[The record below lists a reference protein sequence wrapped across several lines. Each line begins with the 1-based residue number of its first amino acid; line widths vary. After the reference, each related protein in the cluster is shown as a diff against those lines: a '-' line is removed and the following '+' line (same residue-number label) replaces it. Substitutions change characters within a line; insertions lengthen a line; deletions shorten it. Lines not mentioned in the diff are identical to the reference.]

1 MAGTV
6 SRRAVRT
13 GQQIK
18 QILSEFLLEST
29 HDPRVEHVTLTEVQV
44 TPDLRRATVFY
55 ATYVSGTDPEATQ
68 EGMEDNKGRLRH
80 HLSRSLRV
88 RHTPELVFRHDDSL
102 EVAAR
107 MTKLLD
113 ELDD

>member
-6 SRRAVRT
+6 SRRAVRM

-18 QILSEFLLEST
+18 QILSEFLLEGL
-29 HDPRVEHVTLTEVQV
+29 HDPRLEHVTITEIQV
-44 TPDLRRATVFY
+44 TPDLGRATIYY

-68 EGMEDNKGRLRH
+68 EGMEENKGKLRH

-88 RHTPELVFRHDDSL
+88 RHTPELTFRHDDSL
-102 EVAAR
+102 EISAR
-107 MTKLLD
+107 MTKLLE